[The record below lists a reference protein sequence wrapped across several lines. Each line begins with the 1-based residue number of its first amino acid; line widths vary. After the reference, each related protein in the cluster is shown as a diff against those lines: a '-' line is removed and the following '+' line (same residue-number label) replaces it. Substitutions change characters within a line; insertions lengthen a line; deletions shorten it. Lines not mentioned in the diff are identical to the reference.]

1 MRHAVSIARIA
12 RPALLVPIVLLAF
25 AVARGEDQ
33 QESAYGA
40 SPERDATGSNLLAEM
55 RMAAALFDDFNIGGR
70 LGIEN
75 AARRVPLAFF
85 LDVEWRPYRRAVR
98 VRESEMLEYQYREG
112 RFTFGPGMT
121 AAFPVL
127 GDSVY
132 LIAGGGAGLSL
143 AWY

>member
-1 MRHAVSIARIA
+1 
-12 RPALLVPIVLLAF
+12 
-25 AVARGEDQ
+25 
-33 QESAYGA
+33 
-40 SPERDATGSNLLAEM
+40 
-55 RMAAALFDDFNIGGR
+55 
-70 LGIEN
+70 
-75 AARRVPLAFF
+75 FF

-143 AWY
+143 AWYRGSSRSAPTAFVPWLETGVRFPVKGWHMALTYQIFPLPGASWHRSGLAFGGSMRAGS